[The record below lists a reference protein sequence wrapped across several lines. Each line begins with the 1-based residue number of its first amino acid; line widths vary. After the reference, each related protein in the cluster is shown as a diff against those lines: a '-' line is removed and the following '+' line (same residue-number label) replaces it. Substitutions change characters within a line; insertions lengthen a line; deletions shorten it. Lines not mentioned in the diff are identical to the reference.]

1 VSRSWVLILSC
12 CLAGLVLAGPA
23 HARGGPDDDPDR
35 QARRMEL
42 RRQLEA
48 ERERWRA
55 EPGEMRR
62 QRQGFV
68 APPGYLPGPPPAA
81 ADAGPRGDGPM
92 YPAAPGPGAAT
103 PGGPRLSPEE
113 RRVLRQELRQQWP

>member
-1 VSRSWVLILSC
+1 MSRSWGSILLL
-12 CLAGLVLAGPA
+12 CLVGAVLAGPA
-23 HARGGPDDDPDR
+23 YARGGADDDPDR

-68 APPGYLPGPPPAA
+68 APPGASEAAPRSYGPMHPAA
-81 ADAGPRGDGPM
+81 
-92 YPAAPGPGAAT
+92 PAQGAPGPGA
-103 PGGPRLSPEE
+103 PRLTPEE
-113 RRVLRQELRQQWP
+113 RRALRQELRQQWP